1 MDAVTRGLFIY
12 LFLLVLFRLAGTRT
26 VAQLTSFDLVLL
38 LIISEATQQAMIDG
52 DDSLTNSVLLIM
64 TLVGADIGMSLIKR
78 RWPKTEK
85 WFDGSPIVLVE
96 HGRPLREIMQKVR
109 VDEEDVLAAAREH
122 HGLERLAQVRYAVL
136 ETSGGITIIPEANA
150 RPGAEGASPASA

>member
-12 LFLLVLFRLAGTRT
+12 VFLLVLFRLAGTRT

-52 DDSLTNSVLLIM
+52 DDSITNAVLLIV
-64 TLVGADIGMSLIKR
+64 TLVAADVGMSLIR
-78 RWPKTEK
+78 QRWPRTDL

-96 HGRPLREIMQKVR
+96 HGRPLRELMNKVR
-109 VDEEDVLAAAREH
+109 VDEEDVLSAARAH
-122 HGLERLAQVRYAVL
+122 HGLERLSQVRYAVL
-136 ETSGGITIIPEANA
+136 ESSGGITIIPEPEAA
-150 RPGAEGASPASA
+150 PQSPSTV

>member
-52 DDSLTNSVLLIM
+52 DDSITNSVLLIM
-64 TLVGADIGMSLIKR
+64 TLVGADIAMSLIR
-78 RWPKTEK
+78 QRWPKTEK
-85 WFDGSPIVLVE
+85 WFDGSPIVIVE
-96 HGRPLREIMQKVR
+96 HGRPLREVMQKVR
-109 VDEEDVLAAAREH
+109 VDEDDVIAAAREH
-122 HGLERLAQVRYAVL
+122 HGLERLSQVRYAVL
-136 ETSGGITIIPEANA
+136 ETSGGITIIPEPDAHPA
-150 RPGAEGASPASA
+150 QPGPAPTAA